1 MTSNLGNSSCPFLIK
16 ADLDPARANSKVA
29 TWKVGESGKLVVS
42 RSDVLNPMEE
52 WKVFLVTEDFTEKGV
67 RFSKGDLLQY
77 LRREPGNEVNQSTQ
91 FRHLQPLR

>member
-1 MTSNLGNSSCPFLIK
+1 
-16 ADLDPARANSKVA
+16 
-29 TWKVGESGKLVVS
+29 
-42 RSDVLNPMEE
+42 MEE